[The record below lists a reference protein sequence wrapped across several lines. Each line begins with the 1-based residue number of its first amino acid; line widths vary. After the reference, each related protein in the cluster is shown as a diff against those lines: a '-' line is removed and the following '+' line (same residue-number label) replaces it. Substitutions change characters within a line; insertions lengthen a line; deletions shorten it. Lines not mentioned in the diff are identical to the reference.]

1 MVSLTS
7 EELLDRRRTQRR
19 VSLWRAIAFVA
30 IVLALLAL
38 AWRLSGTQG
47 GPGSLV
53 PHIARLKISGLI
65 TGDRDTIKLIED
77 IRKSNASAVIVSID
91 SPGGTTAGSE
101 RVYLALRLLS
111 EKIPTV
117 AVVGGLAASG
127 AYIAAIGTDHIVSEG
142 NSLVGS
148 IGVLF
153 EFPNVSGALD
163 KVGVKFETIKSS
175 PLKASPNGFEPTSP
189 EARAAIDA
197 LVVDSYAWFKDLV
210 KTRRHLDD
218 PGLAAVD
225 DGRVFTGRQGMG
237 LHLVDAIGEERDAVA
252 YLEKDR
258 NVSKSLPIVDWTT
271 PSGLTGL
278 RFFSGAASVARAL
291 GWDRLGASLDTLE
304 PLRSLG
310 SEGLISRWPMG

>member
-38 AWRLSGTQG
+38 AWRVSGTQG

-117 AVVGGLAASG
+117 AVVGGLA
-127 AYIAAIGTDHIVSEG
+127 V
-142 NSLVGS
+142 
-148 IGVLF
+148 
-153 EFPNVSGALD
+153 
-163 KVGVKFETIKSS
+163 
-175 PLKASPNGFEPTSP
+175 
-189 EARAAIDA
+189 
-197 LVVDSYAWFKDLV
+197 
-210 KTRRHLDD
+210 
-218 PGLAAVD
+218 
-225 DGRVFTGRQGMG
+225 
-237 LHLVDAIGEERDAVA
+237 
-252 YLEKDR
+252 
-258 NVSKSLPIVDWTT
+258 
-271 PSGLTGL
+271 
-278 RFFSGAASVARAL
+278 
-291 GWDRLGASLDTLE
+291 
-304 PLRSLG
+304 
-310 SEGLISRWPMG
+310 